1 MFKNRTINIK
11 NIFLLLFYIIL
22 LIPFFEIPYFTEYLN
37 KFNTLYDILLIFSFL
52 ISALYTFKQKCISKI
67 NIFIIIM
74 LIILFFSTLINGADI
89 LFCLKDIMKILGLS
103 LLTEY
108 GIKHDKNNFIKSA
121 SLFLSILVY
130 INLISII
137 KHPIGLY
144 MNKTG
149 YIENWFLGYKNTHI
163 LYILPGILFNFLNSY
178 NKKSKLTIYNYIF
191 FIISF
196 ISTLL
201 VNNGTAIIALFII
214 LIFLLFSK
222 YISKV
227 NIINIKN
234 ITIAYAF
241 LFFGIIIFR
250 LQNIFKF
257 LIVDILHKDLTF
269 TGRTY
274 IWDKAI
280 KMISSK
286 PLLGYGNVSFEYN
299 KIIYSTHN
307 MVLGVLHK
315 IGIIGLIMFL
325 ITMFTAIKELYFT
338 RKEYISKLL
347 SVILTSYLI
356 MMLTESY
363 SFKFF
368 IFILVICYN
377 VKFLLSGGNY
387 GENNNA
393 CK

>member
-11 NIFLLLFYIIL
+11 NIFFLLFYIIL

-37 KFNTLYDILLIFSFL
+37 KFNTLYDLLLMFSFMIILLW
-52 ISALYTFKQKCISKI
+52 TFKKKYLSKI
-67 NIFIIIM
+67 NIYIIIM
-74 LIILFFSTLINGADI
+74 LVILFFSSLINGTDI
-89 LFCLKDIMKILGLS
+89 LFCLKDIIKIFGLS

-108 GIKHDKNNFIKSA
+108 GIKYDKNNFIKSA
-121 SLFLSILVY
+121 SFFLSILVY

-137 KHPIGLY
+137 KYPIGLY

-163 LYILPGILFNFLNSY
+163 LYILPGILFNFLNGY
-178 NKKSKLTIYNYIF
+178 NKKNQLTIYNYIF

-201 VNNGTAIIALFII
+201 VNNGTGIIGLFII
-214 LIFLLFSK
+214 LLFLLFSK

-234 ITIAYAF
+234 IIIAYIF

-315 IGIIGLIMFL
+315 TGIIGLFLFLCMMFV
-325 ITMFTAIKELYFT
+325 TIKELYFT
-338 RKEYISKLL
+338 RKENVSKLL
-347 SVILTSYLI
+347 CVFLIVYLI

-363 SFKFF
+363 SFKLFF
-368 IFILVICYN
+368 FILVICYN
-377 VKFLLSGGNY
+377 IKLLINGGND
-387 GENNNA
+387 ENDTS